1 VTAARPASLRPTLP
15 GPDYVDPAIF
25 AREQERIFAPGWS
38 ALAIATDLPRPGDW
52 VTAALAGEQLLIVR
66 QTDGSVRGFHNVC
79 RHRGSTICDGPAGSA
94 GRMLRCPYHAWTYD
108 LEGSFVGA
116 PQLRAMPD
124 VDRAGQGLV
133 PVGTEVW
140 SGLVW
145 VTLDPLAPPVAD
157 TVGREIAERLGGPA
171 AIDAWGMDRLVSGAR
186 RTYQVTANWKLLVEN
201 FMECYH
207 CATIHPELTRTLP
220 EFRTGLG
227 TQNSELGAAVFAPD
241 VEAFSLSGEHRHP
254 RLPGLDETHERQY
267 RGMTLRPLTLLNL
280 LPDHVIVHRIVPLAP
295 DRTVVHCDWL
305 FDPDVVAA
313 PGFDPD
319 DTVALFDAVNRQDF
333 EACERCQG
341 NMGSVAFA
349 RGGVLVPS
357 EHHLEAFHDWV
368 RDALR

>member
-79 RHRGSTICDGPAGSA
+79 RHRGSTVCDGPAGSA
-94 GRMLRCPYHAWTYD
+94 GRTLRCPYHAWTYD
-108 LEGSFVGA
+108 LEGSLVGA

-133 PVGTEVW
+133 PVRTEVW

-145 VTLDPLAPPVAD
+145 ATLDPLAPAVAD
-157 TVGREIAERLGGPA
+157 TIGLEVAERLGGPA
-171 AIDAWGMDRLVSGAR
+171 AIGAWGMDRLVSGAR
-186 RTYQVTANWKLLVEN
+186 RTYEVAANWKLLVEN

-220 EFRTGLG
+220 EFRTGRG

-241 VEAFSLSGEHRHP
+241 VEGFSLSGEHRHP
-254 RLPGLDETHERQY
+254 RLPGLDVTHERQY
-267 RGMTLRPLTLLNL
+267 RGMTLRPLTLVNL
-280 LPDHVIVHRIVPLAP
+280 LPDHVIVHRIGPLAP